1 MGGVL
6 QGKVRRTSDT
16 GDRLLAGEI
25 GDVNEGIVERSVD
38 VGDAE
43 NELALSDLGAERD
56 GFGGG
61 SLGLLGGLWVTS
73 NSQPFHPPQNASH
86 FATSRR
92 PAALRDTNRA
102 AHHL

>member
-56 GFGGG
+56 GVLLLLNLDFFGG
-61 SLGLLGGLWVTS
+61 L
-73 NSQPFHPPQNASH
+73 
-86 FATSRR
+86 
-92 PAALRDTNRA
+92 
-102 AHHL
+102 